1 MADFIYLMH
10 NDETSLAT
18 EMDNNGW
25 FEYIENLKAK
35 GCFRGGSEVGHGK
48 CARKHLEAPA
58 IYDRLVGY
66 IRIDA
71 ANLAEAEVLLEG
83 NPVYEAGG
91 TVEIRELP
99 RSN

>member
-10 NDETSLAT
+10 NDEISPASGTA
-18 EMDNNGW
+18 DDGW
-25 FEYIENLKAK
+25 YVYIEKLKAN

-48 CARKHLEAPA
+48 CVRKELEAPE
-58 IYDRLVGY
+58 IYQRLVGY
-66 IRIDA
+66 ICIEA
-71 ANLAEAEVLLEG
+71 ASLAEAEAKLEG

-99 RSN
+99 RSS